1 MRVHNMFNVK
11 PHSINII
18 EFIDKGEFNINLF
31 ETRRYKTTLNN
42 IILCDTQEF
51 HTISVLEISCVFR
64 DIHSILWRSIIRTMM
79 EKSHLK
85 WHT

>member
-42 IILCDTQEF
+42 I
-51 HTISVLEISCVFR
+51 
-64 DIHSILWRSIIRTMM
+64 M
-79 EKSHLK
+79 
-85 WHT
+85 